1 MLRWLKDLTPRE
13 SNALRACF
21 AGWTLDA
28 LDVQVFSFVVP
39 TLIAVWG
46 ISKQQIGILGTVALV
61 TSAIGGWLAGV
72 LADRLGRVR
81 VLQITIGWYA
91 VFTFLCGFAQ
101 NFEQFFIFRALQG
114 IGFGGEWAAGS
125 VLIAEVIRDKYRS
138 RAGGFVQSGW
148 AVGWGIAALIY
159 TVLFSLVAES
169 VAWRWLFWIG
179 IAPAALVFFLR
190 RHVDEPDIFARNK
203 ARSQNKSES
212 MFAVF
217 RPEFLWTTIKL
228 SIFTTGC
235 QGATYIYQVW
245 LPTYLRTE
253 RGLSVIGTGGFTI
266 ALIAGSFV
274 GFIVGAHLGDAIGRR
289 KTFFLSTIGAALM
302 LVVYLVLPISN
313 SVMLP
318 SGVFLGMFTYMVFA
332 PLGPYLSEIYPTTI
346 RGSGQGFCYNAGR
359 GVGAMFPLLIGILA
373 AQMPLGRSIA
383 IFGFIAYG
391 LMFVALCFL
400 PETKGRALQDT
411 AQSPAADRMS
421 SNAADEISAR
431 SRT

>member
-1 MLRWLKDLTPRE
+1 MFKWLKDLTPRE
-13 SNALRACF
+13 MTTLRACF

-28 LDVQVFSFVVP
+28 LDVQIFSFVVP

-46 ISKQQIGILGTVALV
+46 IGKQQIGILGTIALV

-72 LADRLGRVR
+72 LADRFGRVR

-91 VFTFLCGFAQ
+91 VFTCLCGFAQ
-101 NFEQFFIFRALQG
+101 NFEQFLIFRALQG

-148 AVGWGIAALIY
+148 AVGWGIAAIIY
-159 TVLFSLVAES
+159 TTLFSFVPEHT
-169 VAWRWLFWIG
+169 AWRWLFWIG

-203 ARSQNKSES
+203 AQSGAKGES
-212 MFAVF
+212 LFAVF
-217 RPEFLWTTIKL
+217 RPEFFWTTIKL

-245 LPTYLRTE
+245 LPTFLRTE
-253 RGLSVIGTGGFTI
+253 RGLSVVGTGGFTV
-266 ALIAGSFV
+266 ALIAGSFI

-289 KTFFLSTIGAALM
+289 KTFFLSTVGAALM
-302 LVVYLVLPISN
+302 LVVYIVLPISN
-313 SVMLP
+313 NVMLP
-318 SGVFLGMFTYMVFA
+318 SGVLLGMFTYMVFA
-332 PLGPYLSEIYPTTI
+332 PLGPYLSEIYPTTM

-359 GVGAMFPLLIGILA
+359 GVGALFPLLIGVLA
-373 AQMPLGRSIA
+373 SQMPLSKSIA

-400 PETKGRALQDT
+400 PETKGRSLQAVAHASDDDT
-411 AQSPAADRMS
+411 SHNTATSI
-421 SNAADEISAR
+421 NAHTR
-431 SRT
+431 

>member
-1 MLRWLKDLTPRE
+1 MFRWMRDLTPRE
-13 SNALRACF
+13 SSALRACF

-28 LDVQVFSFVVP
+28 LDVQIFSFVVP

-46 ISKQQIGILGTVALV
+46 ISKQQVGFLGTVALV

-72 LADRLGRVR
+72 MADRFGRVR

-125 VLIAEVIRDKYRS
+125 VLIAEVIRDKYRG

-148 AVGWGIAALIY
+148 AVGWGIAAIIY
-159 TVLFSLVAES
+159 TALFSLVPEGQ
-169 VAWRWLFWIG
+169 AWHWLFWIG

-190 RHVDEPDIFARNK
+190 RHVDEPEVYARNK
-203 ARSQNKSES
+203 ALEGQRNES
-212 MFAVF
+212 LLAVF
-217 RPEFLWTTIKL
+217 RPEFFWTTIKL

-253 RGLSVIGTGGFTI
+253 RGLSVIGTGGFTV
-266 ALIAGSFV
+266 ALIAGAFA
-274 GFIVGAHLGDAIGRR
+274 GFMIGAHLGDAIGRR
-289 KTFFLSTIGAALM
+289 KTFFISTIGAAVT

-313 SVMLP
+313 AVMLP
-318 SGVFLGMFTYMVFA
+318 SGFFLGMFTYMVFA
-332 PLGPYLSEIYPTTI
+332 PLGPYLSEIYPTAM
-346 RGSGQGFCYNAGR
+346 RGSGQGFCYNVGR
-359 GVGAMFPLLIGILA
+359 GIGALFPLLIGMLA
-373 AQMPLGRSIA
+373 SQMPLGKSIA
-383 IFGFIAYG
+383 LFGFIAYG
-391 LMFVALCFL
+391 CMFLALCVL
-400 PETKGRALQDT
+400 PETKGLGLRDSVPPGEHDLSAESRKHVAPRA
-411 AQSPAADRMS
+411 
-421 SNAADEISAR
+421 
-431 SRT
+431 